1 MLNSSLKLFI
11 TWAILSAAILPKL
24 AIGDEGMST
33 YKVFNYAGDSSCIF
47 KALKDRVTI
56 SQPKIMGYTPY
67 IWKDKF
73 DDIPYI
79 GTIDGMLPD
88 GKKIMTFIV
97 SSTNSKSSKI
107 QVILQDLSKS
117 NIDIIDSIFRTFDP
131 NSCAP
136 K

>member
-1 MLNSSLKLFI
+1 MFTRTLKLLLKQI
-11 TWAILSAAILPKL
+11 ILLTLILPKF
-24 AIGDEGMST
+24 AMGDEDMTT
-33 YKVFNYAGDSSCIF
+33 YKVLNYVGESSCVF
-47 KALKDRVTI
+47 RTLKDRVAV
-56 SQPKIMGYTPY
+56 SQPRIMGYTPY

-73 DDIPYI
+73 DDIPSI

-97 SSTNSKSSKI
+97 SSTNSKASKI
-107 QVILQDLSKS
+107 QVTLRDLSKS

>member
-1 MLNSSLKLFI
+1 M
-11 TWAILSAAILPKL
+11 
-24 AIGDEGMST
+24 GDEDMTT
-33 YKVFNYAGDSSCIF
+33 YKVLNYVGESSCVF
-47 KALKDRVTI
+47 RTLKDRVAV
-56 SQPKIMGYTPY
+56 SQPRIMGYTPY

-73 DDIPYI
+73 DDIPSI

-97 SSTNSKSSKI
+97 SSTNSKASKI
-107 QVILQDLSKS
+107 QVTLRDLSKS

>member
-1 MLNSSLKLFI
+1 MFTRTLKLLLKQI
-11 TWAILSAAILPKL
+11 ILLTLILPKF
-24 AIGDEGMST
+24 AMGDEDMTT
-33 YKVFNYAGDSSCIF
+33 YKVLNYVGESSCVF
-47 KALKDRVTI
+47 RTLKDRVAV
-56 SQPKIMGYTPY
+56 SQPRIMGYTPY

-73 DDIPYI
+73 DDIPSI

-97 SSTNSKSSKI
+97 SSKNSKFSEI

-117 NIDIIDSIFRTFDP
+117 NIDIIDSIFRTFNP